1 MYTAANSVPIHI
13 CNSIEADDENGG
25 WLGRVGKDTNQ
36 GLQYGNRTDLMK
48 TERIGWFLIQ
58 ISKGGIENGVILKIY
73 ESFFSVYGRFS
84 TYFLFKIQF
93 LNEKN
98 KQSVFPVFIF
108 FNFFKKN
115 KPANF

>member
-36 GLQYGNRTDLMK
+36 GLQYGNWTDLMK

-58 ISKGGIENGVILKIY
+58 NSN
-73 ESFFSVYGRFS
+73 
-84 TYFLFKIQF
+84 FKWGNRKWSDF
-93 LNEKN
+93 EDL
-98 KQSVFPVFIF
+98 
-108 FNFFKKN
+108 
-115 KPANF
+115 